1 MPIQTSSFPKKRLDA
16 MSNKPIQ
23 KILFGSPGTGKSYRV
38 KNEII
43 PNHLNIT
50 DQSNIITTVF
60 HPEYTYGDFMGKLM
74 PLTDDNQKVSY
85 RFYTG
90 HFLKALG
97 RAYTNII
104 SAHRDYESAKEKV
117 KDDYRQ
123 RLRDAR
129 ELASGAKLNSSQ
141 TEELTRLKDLVEKP
155 TPNNVALVI
164 DELNRGNSAA
174 IFGTVF
180 QLLDRAKDGWSEY
193 PITISDIETI
203 GLLKE
208 AGFSTFYTTESGS
221 SEKKYKSQGT
231 ECKQNEYN
239 EALELVF
246 DDLEED
252 EKVSLLENKI
262 KLPPNLSILATMN
275 TSDNSIYFM
284 DSAFK
289 RRWDWEFVNIE
300 DDNQRDV
307 VSSRR
312 VKLYNND
319 TCAWNDFVDKLNEF
333 IRSRYKTVRKIE
345 DKQIGYFFIN
355 EEIITEEHIKNKLM
369 FFIWDSVFS
378 NNRKPLTELLGM
390 TERERDL
397 VTFGQFTQKD
407 VVQKFVKKVIDFVNV

>member
-1 MPIQTSSFPKKRLDA
+1 MP
-16 MSNKPIQ
+16 NKPIQ
-23 KILFGSPGTGKSYRV
+23 KILFGSPGTGKSYRI
-38 KNEII
+38 KDKII
-43 PNHLNIT
+43 PDELNIT
-50 DQSNIITTVF
+50 DQSNIIPTVF

-74 PLTDDNQKVSY
+74 PLTDDKQTVSY

-104 SAHRDYESAKEKV
+104 SAHQAYESAKEKV
-117 KDDYRQ
+117 KDDYRVK
-123 RLRDAR
+123 LRTVG
-129 ELASGAKLNSSQ
+129 ELASHGKLNTSQ
-141 TEELTRLKDLVEKP
+141 EKELDRLYDLVEKP
-155 TPNNVALVI
+155 TPNNVVLVI

-193 PITISDIETI
+193 PITISDLETI
-203 GLLKE
+203 GLRE
-208 AGFSTFYTTESGS
+208 ETGFSTVQKTEKGKTIEEYKFQGKECSQNS
-221 SEKKYKSQGT
+221 YNDYLNCIFEK
-231 ECKQNEYN
+231 
-239 EALELVF
+239 
-246 DDLEED
+246 LEESK
-252 EKVSLLENKI
+252 KVSLLENKI
-262 KLPPNLSILATMN
+262 KIPPNLSILATMN

-300 DDNQRDV
+300 DDGQRNV
-307 VSSRR
+307 VSDRKI
-312 VKLYNND
+312 KLYNND
-319 TCAWNDFVDKLNEF
+319 IFAWNDFVDQLNKF

-355 EEIITEEHIKNKLM
+355 EETITEEHIKNKLM

-397 VTFGQFTQKD
+397 VTFGQFTQKE
-407 VVQKFVKKVIDFVNV
+407 VVQKFVEKIMEFEKNV

>member
-1 MPIQTSSFPKKRLDA
+1 MPNST
-16 MSNKPIQ
+16 IQ

-43 PNHLNIT
+43 PNKLNIT

-97 RAYTNII
+97 ISYTNII
-104 SAHRDYESAKEKV
+104 SAHRDYESAKNKV
-117 KDDYRQ
+117 KEEYRLN
-123 RLRDAR
+123 LRTVG
-129 ELASGAKLNSSQ
+129 ELASHGKLNTSQ
-141 TEELTRLKDLVEKP
+141 EKELDRLYDLVEKP
-155 TPNNVALVI
+155 TPNNVVLVI

-221 SEKKYKSQGT
+221 SEKKYKSQGK
-231 ECKQNEYN
+231 ECKQDEYN

-300 DDNQRDV
+300 DDNQRNV
-307 VSSRR
+307 VLSRR
-312 VKLYNND
+312 VKLDNNY

-333 IRSRYKTVRKIE
+333 IRSHYKTVRKIE

-378 NNRKPLTELLGM
+378 NNRKPLTELLEM

-397 VTFGQFTQKD
+397 VTFGQFTQTD
-407 VVQKFVKKVIDFVNV
+407 IVQKFVEKIMEFEKNV

>member
-43 PNHLNIT
+43 PNQLNIT
-50 DQSNIITTVF
+50 DQSNVITTVF

-74 PLTDDNQKVSY
+74 PLTDDNDNQKRVSY

-97 RAYTNII
+97 SAYKNII
-104 SAHRDYESAKEKV
+104 SAHQAYESAKEKV
-117 KDDYRQ
+117 KDDYRLK
-123 RLRDAR
+123 LRNVG
-129 ELASGAKLNSSQ
+129 ELASGVKLNSSQ
-141 TEELTRLKDLVEKP
+141 EKELDRLYDLVEKP
-155 TPNNVALVI
+155 TSNNVVLVI

-193 PITISDIETI
+193 PITISDLETI
-203 GLLKE
+203 GLLE
-208 AGFSTFYTTESGS
+208 ETGFSTIQITEKGKTIEEYKFQGKECSQNS
-221 SEKKYKSQGT
+221 YNDYLNCIFEK
-231 ECKQNEYN
+231 
-239 EALELVF
+239 
-246 DDLEED
+246 EEN
-252 EKVSLLENKI
+252 KIKINKI

-300 DDNQRDV
+300 DDKQREV
-307 VSSRR
+307 VLSRK
-312 VKLYNND
+312 VKLDNND
-319 TCAWNDFVDKLNEF
+319 TCAWHDFVDKLNEF
-333 IRSRYKTVRKIE
+333 IRSHYKTVRKIE

-355 EEIITEEHIKNKLM
+355 EETITEEHIKNKLM
-369 FFIWDSVFS
+369 FFVWDSVFS
-378 NNRKPLTELLGM
+378 NNHKPLTELLGM
-390 TERERDL
+390 TERDL

-407 VVQKFVKKVIDFVNV
+407 IVQKFVKKIMEFVNV

>member
-1 MPIQTSSFPKKRLDA
+1 MPNS
-16 MSNKPIQ
+16 PIQ

-38 KNEII
+38 KNQII
-43 PNHLNIT
+43 PNQLNIT

-74 PLTDDNQKVSY
+74 PLTDDKQKVSY
-85 RFYTG
+85 TFYTG

-104 SAHRDYESAKEKV
+104 RSHRDYESTKEKV
-117 KDDYRQ
+117 KEDYRLK
-123 RLRDAR
+123 LRTVS
-129 ELASGAKLNSSQ
+129 ELASHGKLNTSQ
-141 TEELTRLKDLVEKP
+141 EKELDRLYDLVEKP
-155 TPNNVALVI
+155 TPNNVVLVI

-193 PITISDIETI
+193 PITISGLENI

-208 AGFSTFYTTESGS
+208 IGLSTFYATDS
-221 SEKKYKSQGT
+221 SDKKYRFEGK
-231 ECKQNEYN
+231 ECSKKEY
-239 EALELVF
+239 EEKVEWIF
-246 DDLEED
+246 EDLEENK
-252 EKVSLLENKI
+252 KVNLLDLNKI

-300 DDNQRDV
+300 DDGQRNV

-333 IRSRYKTVRKIE
+333 IRSHYKTVRKIE

-355 EEIITEEHIKNKLM
+355 EETITEEHIKNKLM

-378 NNRKPLTELLGM
+378 NNRKPLTKLLGM

-397 VTFGQFTQKD
+397 VTFGQFTQEDIVK
-407 VVQKFVKKVIDFVNV
+407 KFVKKIMEFEKNV

>member
-1 MPIQTSSFPKKRLDA
+1 MFRRPL
-16 MSNKPIQ
+16 Q
-23 KILFGSPGTGKSYRV
+23 KILFGSPGTGKSFRIEN
-38 KNEII
+38 KII
-43 PNHLNIT
+43 PDELKIT
-50 DQSNIITTVF
+50 DQLNIIKTVF

-104 SAHRDYESAKEKV
+104 SAHRDYESAKNKV
-117 KDDYRQ
+117 KEEYRLK
-123 RLRDAR
+123 LRTNN
-129 ELASGAKLNSSQ
+129 ELASHGKLNTSQ
-141 TEELTRLKDLVEKP
+141 DKQLDELYNLVEKT
-155 TPNNVALVI
+155 TPQNVVLVI

-180 QLLDRAKDGWSEY
+180 QLLDRAKDGWSDY
-193 PITISDIETI
+193 LITISDLETI

-208 AGFSTFYTTESGS
+208 AGFSTFYTTASGS
-221 SEKKYKSQGT
+221 PEKKYKSQGT
-231 ECKQNEYN
+231 ESDSPKEYN
-239 EALELVF
+239 DALKLIFEN
-246 DDLEED
+246 LEEGK
-252 EKVSLLENKI
+252 KVSLLENKI

-300 DDNQRDV
+300 DVEQREK
-307 VSSRR
+307 VSKNR
-312 VKLYNND
+312 VKLYGND

-333 IRSRYKTVRKIE
+333 IRSHYKTVRKIE

-355 EEIITEEHIKNKLM
+355 EEITTEEHIKNKLM
-369 FFIWDSVFS
+369 FFVWDSVFS
-378 NNRKPLTELLGM
+378 NNRKPLTDLLKI
-390 TERERDL
+390 EEKDL

-407 VVQKFVKKVIDFVNV
+407 VVQKFVKKIIEFVNV